1 MNTKA
6 KLIMSAALLA
16 LLTVPASARN
26 DRVEAGTSASPRFTQ
41 ERTQANDV
49 RGIRTPA
56 ELTGRPFQHR

>member
-6 KLIMSAALLA
+6 KLILSAALLA

-26 DRVEAGTSASPRFTQ
+26 DSVQAGTNASPRFTQ
-41 ERTQANDV
+41 ERASANDV